1 MAVEPFVFDP
11 PPPTVSKWERAAG
24 VTTPP
29 GLERIERVQLGL
41 PASCFDAF
49 VALSGTSNEHISRAI
64 HVSVRSV
71 QRRKKNREPLPAPA
85 SERLVRLAE
94 LYTRAEEVVGDED
107 LAKQWM
113 QTSRDAF
120 GGKTPLE
127 MASSEL
133 GAREVEDLL
142 GRVEHGVFH

>member
-1 MAVEPFVFDP
+1 MASGVFSVDP

-24 VTTPP
+24 VTMPP
-29 GLERIERVQLGL
+29 GLARIERVAKGV
-41 PASCFDAF
+41 PAKSFDDF
-49 VALSGTSNEHISRAI
+49 VAVSGATSERISSAI
-64 HVSVRSV
+64 HMSVRSV
-71 QRRKKNREPLPAPA
+71 QRRKKDNEPLPAPA

-94 LYTRAEEVVGDED
+94 LYARAEEVIGAAD

-113 QTSRDAF
+113 QTPRGAF

>member
-1 MAVEPFVFDP
+1 MAAGVFTFDP
-11 PPPTVSKWERAAG
+11 PRPTVSKWEKAAG
-24 VTTPP
+24 VTLPP
-29 GLERIERVQLGL
+29 GIERIEHVARGV
-41 PASCFDAF
+41 PATSFDAF
-49 VALSGTSNEHISRAI
+49 VAVSGATSDRISSAI
-64 HVSVRSV
+64 HMSVRSV
-71 QRRKKNREPLPAPA
+71 QRRKKNNEPLPAPA

-94 LYTRAEEVVGDED
+94 LYARAEEVIGSEG

-113 QTSRDAF
+113 QTPRSAF
-120 GGKTPLE
+120 GGKSPLE

>member
-1 MAVEPFVFDP
+1 MPTEVFSIDP
-11 PPPTVSKWERAAG
+11 PPPTISKWERAAG
-24 VTTPP
+24 VTMPA
-29 GLERIERVQLGL
+29 GLERVARVARGV
-41 PASCFDAF
+41 PARSFDDF
-49 VALSGTSNEHISRAI
+49 VAVSGATSERISRAI
-64 HVSVRSV
+64 HMSVRSV
-71 QRRKKNREPLPAPA
+71 QRRKQANEALPAPA

-94 LYTRAEEVVGDED
+94 LYARAEEVIGHAD

-113 QTSRDAF
+113 QTPRSAF
-120 GGKTPLE
+120 DGKSPLE

>member
-1 MAVEPFVFDP
+1 MAVGVFSIDP
-11 PPPTVSKWERAAG
+11 PPPTVSKWEKAAG
-24 VTTPP
+24 VTMPP
-29 GLERIERVQLGL
+29 GLERIERVAQGV
-41 PASCFDAF
+41 PATCFDAF
-49 VALSGTSNEHISRAI
+49 VAISGSTSERISSAI
-64 HVSVRSV
+64 HLSVRSV
-71 QRRKKNREPLPAPA
+71 QRRKKDNEALPAPA

-94 LYTRAEEVVGDED
+94 LYARAEGVIGDAD

-113 QTSRDAF
+113 QTPRSAF
-120 GGKTPLE
+120 DGKTPLE